1 MAQEKR
7 QHGASSRSSRY
18 LKKNKSDPRRALVG
32 ILTAAAAVVST
43 LLSAHTLT
51 PLWSN
56 RGLSSASS
64 AASSGSSTAIMDYYD
79 NYINNIKADALTDL
93 EGLERPRKTYF
104 LSDEVLIAPEP
115 DAASFGTTTNP
126 KDLEPIL
133 EQARRRLDLET
144 TIFSTDITL
153 YEGSSITWYL
163 DDTIFSVTWRQ
174 VINDAV
180 YTFAET
186 KIAHASQLRRFLADG
201 TFGSE
206 KMYYPTEM
214 ATTVN
219 AVTASAGD
227 FYKFRDYGVIVYN
240 GKVQRVDSHLDTCY
254 IDEAG
259 NMLFTKAGEITTMSQ
274 AEAYVAENHVRFSLA
289 FGPILVRDGEYVENK
304 DSYPVG
310 QGEKK
315 YSRAAICQL
324 GDLHYLMATV
334 NLGVNGQ
341 HRNTLRVNDWA
352 KFLAG
357 LGVRQAYAL
366 DGGQTAT
373 IVMNDTLINRP
384 DYGTQRKISD
394 IIYFATAIP
403 AEE

>member
-1 MAQEKR
+1 MAQR
-7 QHGASSRSSRY
+7 NYRRRSDPRSSRY
-18 LKKNKSDPRRALVG
+18 LKKKTSGKSLGALV
-32 ILTAAAAVVST
+32 TAAALVAGVC
-43 LLSAHTLT
+43 LT
-51 PLWSN
+51 ARGISPLVSN
-56 RGLSSASS
+56 RGLSATNA
-64 AASSGSSTAIMDYYD
+64 AASGSNATIMDYFD

-104 LSDEVLIAPEP
+104 LNDEDLIAPEP
-115 DAASFGTTTNP
+115 EDTCYGTTTNP
-126 KDLEPIL
+126 KDLEPVL
-133 EQARRRLDLET
+133 EKAKQRLGLTD

-153 YEGSSITWYL
+153 YEGSSIRYYL

-186 KIAHASQLRRFLADG
+186 KIAHASQFRRFLADG

-254 IDEAG
+254 IDEEG
-259 NMLFTKAGEITTMSQ
+259 NLLFTKAGEITTMAQ
-274 AEAYVAENHVRFSLA
+274 AEQYVEENHVRFSLA
-289 FGPILVRDGEYVENK
+289 FGPILVQDGQYVENK

-315 YSRAAICQL
+315 YSRAAICQV
-324 GDLHYLMATV
+324 DELHYLMATV
-334 NLGVNGQ
+334 NLGVNGLN
-341 HRNTLRVNDWA
+341 RNTLRVNDWA

-357 LGVRQAYAL
+357 LDVQQAYAL

-403 AEE
+403 AED

>member
-1 MAQEKR
+1 MAQR
-7 QHGASSRSSRY
+7 NYRRGQNSRSSRY
-18 LKKNKSDPRRALVG
+18 LKKKPSGTRRTVG
-32 ILTAAAAVVST
+32 TVVTAAALVAGVC
-43 LLSAHTLT
+43 LSVQALS
-51 PLWSN
+51 PLVSN
-56 RGLSSASS
+56 RGLSAANA
-64 AASSGSSTAIMDYYD
+64 AASGSNATIMDYFD
-79 NYINNIKADALTDL
+79 NYINNIRADALTDL

-104 LSDEVLIAPEP
+104 LSDEDLIAPEP
-115 DAASFGTTTNP
+115 DETCYGTTTNP
-126 KDLEPIL
+126 KDLEPVL
-133 EQARRRLDLET
+133 EKAKQRLGLTD

-153 YEGSSITWYL
+153 YEGSSITYYL

-186 KIAHASQLRRFLADG
+186 KIAHASQFRRFLADG

-240 GKVQRVDSHLDTCY
+240 GKVQRVDAHLDTCY
-254 IDEAG
+254 IDEEG
-259 NMLFTKAGEITTMSQ
+259 NLLFTKAGEITTMAQ
-274 AEAYVAENHVRFSLA
+274 AEQYVQDNHVRFSLA
-289 FGPILVRDGEYVENK
+289 FGPILVQDGQYVENR

-315 YSRAAICQL
+315 YSRAAICQV
-324 GDLHYLMATV
+324 DELHYLMATV

-357 LGVRQAYAL
+357 LGVQQAYAL

-403 AEE
+403 AED